1 MPNPDEP
8 RAFWS
13 FVASLR
19 VTAANV
25 ERAREAFAASGIDR
39 KWTEAGLAQGY
50 AAAWGRWIWPTGL
63 IGPMR
68 PMAHGFTLSITRGL
82 VASAPDLARFSIALD
97 DGRLLSEASKAEAWR
112 RPLARDGTLLPYAL
126 GWFFQ
131 HVRGLQVVWH
141 YGHGFESSSP

>member
-1 MPNPDEP
+1 VRVSVGQTSGAAQRCRIQDSAREFPIRDARVIRPLALTRTAPNPDEP

-19 VTAANV
+19 VTAADV

-50 AAAWGRWIWPTGL
+50 AAAGGRWIWPTGL

-68 PMAHGFTLSITRGL
+68 PMAHGFTLSTTGGL
-82 VASAPDLARFSIALD
+82 VASAPDVARFSIA
-97 DGRLLSEASKAEAWR
+97 SASAMA
-112 RPLARDGTLLPYAL
+112 PLN
-126 GWFFQ
+126 
-131 HVRGLQVVWH
+131 VWT
-141 YGHGFESSSP
+141 